1 MWSMCRA
8 GYCQRFN
15 EGQLQEWLVWCAS
28 ARQQHLIDCQDCI
41 ITIAARL
48 WSWST
53 AVTSSSQ
60 NRRAQ
65 PLHFSSWSPRPM
77 SNEIVTQPS
86 RFRRRRRDAT
96 SRGQREK
103 TIISHSVDASRRPV
117 ICSPPPIP
125 IKHNKHS
132 KTNIHLSC
140 GTASPSGSQ
149 LGWKRPWHSMGLQ
162 KKTLNVNYTM
172 ARGT

>member
-8 GYCQRFN
+8 RYCQRFN

-28 ARQQHLIDCQDCI
+28 ARQQHSIDCQDFI
-41 ITIAARL
+41 ITITARL

-60 NRRAQ
+60 NRLPQ
-65 PLHFSSWSPRPM
+65 PLHFWPEAPRLM

-86 RFRRRRRDAT
+86 RFWRRRWGAT
-96 SRGQREK
+96 PGGQSEK

-117 ICSPPPIP
+117 ICSPPPSP

-162 KKTLNVNYTM
+162 KKTLNMNY
-172 ARGT
+172 RGT